1 MGGGKRGVDE
11 SDDGERWEEPSMQ
24 AHLEWNHNSHSK
36 RSQREENKHDDNTQS
51 AELRTKNN
59 DDDQQQR
66 KKNKREKRVVHTC
79 EHISDPRPDEGG
91 KTMKTVFK
99 TSSNNETGE
108 ATTGREKVYK

>member
-1 MGGGKRGVDE
+1 MR
-11 SDDGERWEEPSMQ
+11 
-24 AHLEWNHNSHSK
+24 AHLEWNHNSHSQ
-36 RSQREENKHDDNTQS
+36 RSQREENKHDDNTERRAENEKQRRRS
-51 AELRTKNN
+51 AAAK
-59 DDDQQQR
+59 